1 MAGRRKKK
9 SGSSKVL
16 MIVIAVLALVAIGCG
31 MFYANSKN
39 KKDVLEDGKN
49 KESAP
54 ISLLDE
60 SIEAQRLVDT
70 ILLQKD
76 NWQLVENEHG
86 KKEVDVEGAETKVNI
101 NQRALR
107 VGVPNTT
114 SVTGAGEWLKEKV
127 EAAGLVYMNGKM
139 VKYKN
144 WDAFEAQVG
153 IKVKAGKGT
162 QSFMTDKITF
172 IHNGNL
178 TKEDK
183 DVKDLPEEPAKEEEK
198 PEKKEASARQ
208 FKGRLAIVV
217 DDCGAD
223 LDGLRTLLDT
233 GLPFS
238 YAILPNKP
246 YSSDALHLIK
256 SRGRT
261 AMLHLPMEPMNAGA
275 MSEGSNTILVSQS
288 DAQKAALARKNIAA
302 FPGIEGINNHQGS
315 RATSDRKTMQV
326 VLREIKKNGL
336 FFMDSRTYASTIGN
350 VVAKE
355 MGVPTARNDI
365 FLDNSTNPEDVRA
378 QIYKAMALAEKQG
391 SAIAICHVRP
401 GTVACWKKYAAE
413 FKKTGITFVPVKSL
427 LY

>member
-1 MAGRRKKK
+1 MAGRKKSN

-16 MIVIAVLALVAIGCG
+16 LLVLAAVALIAIGCG
-31 MFYANSKN
+31 LFYANSN
-39 KKDVLEDGKN
+39 SKKDVLNDNKN

-86 KKEVDVEGAETKVNI
+86 KKEVEVEGTANKVSI
-101 NQRALR
+101 NQRELR
-107 VGVPNTT
+107 VGVPLAT

-127 EAAGLVYMNGKM
+127 EAAGLVYMQGKM

-144 WDAFEAQVG
+144 WDAFEARVG
-153 IKVKAGKGT
+153 IKVKAGEGT
-162 QSFMTDKITF
+162 QNFMTDKITF

-178 TKEDK
+178 TKQDK
-183 DVKDLPEEPAKEEEK
+183 DVRDLPEEPAKEEPKE
-198 PEKKEASARQ
+198 EKKEASARQ

-223 LDGLRTLLDT
+223 LDGLRTLLDI

-238 YAILPNKP
+238 YAILPNKA
-246 YSSDALHLIK
+246 YSSDSLALIK

-261 AMLHLPMEPMNAGA
+261 AMLHLPMEPMNASA

-288 DAQKAALARKNIAA
+288 DAQKAALARKNISA
-302 FPGIEGINNHQGS
+302 FPGIQGINNHQGS

-336 FFMDSRTYASTIGN
+336 FFVDSRTHSSTIGN

-365 FLDNSTNPEDVRA
+365 FLDNSTNPEEIRA
-378 QIYKAMALAEKQG
+378 QIYKAMEMANKNG

-413 FKKTGITFVPVKSL
+413 FKKTGITFVPVTQL